1 MVPSSYSAL
10 SQSRY
15 SPHEPKSRTQLD
27 ANAHVVKGLHSLS
40 EILNRRP
47 SRIMRTSMRIAAS
60 GEPKYRSQLVNR
72 PPPIRRRAGPEPPAR
87 RQHTDRVKLKG
98 QHRQQQRHGQGG

>member
-15 SPHEPKSRTQLD
+15 SPHEAKSRTQRD
-27 ANAHVVKGLHSLS
+27 ENAHVVKGLHSLN

-47 SRIMRTSMRIAAS
+47 SRIMRTSMRMAAS
-60 GEPKYRSQLVNR
+60 GEPK
-72 PPPIRRRAGPEPPAR
+72 
-87 RQHTDRVKLKG
+87 
-98 QHRQQQRHGQGG
+98 